1 MICPVMSPDHDGTGQ
16 RVLMYA
22 HGLMYSWTHGLMD
35 SWTHGLMDSWTHV
48 NVCLRTSILIHQTVH
63 VDSIMWIQH
72 ELSNFLQALQFFVI
86 KV

>member
-1 MICPVMSPDHDGTGQ
+1 
-16 RVLMYA
+16 
-22 HGLMYSWTHGLMD
+22 MD
-35 SWTHGLMDSWTHV
+35 SWTRGLMDSWTHV